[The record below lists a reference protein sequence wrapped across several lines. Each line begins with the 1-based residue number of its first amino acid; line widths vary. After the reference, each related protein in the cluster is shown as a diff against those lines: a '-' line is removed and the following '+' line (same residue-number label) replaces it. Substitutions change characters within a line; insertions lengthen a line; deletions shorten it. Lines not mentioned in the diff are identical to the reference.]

1 MRRLR
6 FLAVLAVLVLGA
18 AACGNDNPTTPASQS
33 STTPPGS
40 TASPLTNK
48 GTKDISTMANFTIEQ
63 DDNYFE
69 PTFMKVKNGQKLS
82 IELENEGSNQHT
94 FTITG
99 LNIDQVVDPGQK
111 KEIEITFSGTSDI
124 AFFCRFHGAGGMR
137 GAFFF
142 GSAPTDAAA
151 GSSGGTSGG
160 GTTGNTTY

>member
-1 MRRLR
+1 L
-6 FLAVLAVLVLGA
+6 
-18 AACGNDNPTTPASQS
+18 T
-33 STTPPGS
+33 
-40 TASPLTNK
+40 PLTDK
-48 GTKDISTMANFTIEQ
+48 GTKDISSMSDVTIEL

-69 PTFMKVKNGQKLS
+69 PTFMKVKDGQKLS

-99 LNIDQVVDPGQK
+99 LNIDQTVDAGQK

-151 GSSGGTSGG
+151 GSSGGTGG
-160 GTTGNTTY
+160 GSSPDNY